1 MKNKKWLLTCMAA
14 LFSGSLLAQGFSG
27 KVFMDV
33 NGNGVVDAGEKGLP
47 GVRVSDGLQVTAT
60 NQAGEYH
67 LPGHS
72 KARFVFITTP
82 TGYKFTKAFYIRAD
96 SSVTAYNFGLAPV
109 KSAKAG
115 VAKFIRLTDTETYLY
130 NDWITEAKNYAA
142 NESADFIVHT
152 GDICYEK
159 GLQFHAQ
166 QINSSTMGVPVYYC
180 IGNHDLVKGPYGEAL
195 YESLFGPVFYSFEAG
210 PAHFIVTPM
219 RYGDYQPSYTF
230 DDLYLWLKNDLA
242 HTDPAKPVV
251 MFNHDLLTYDTLFT
265 IKSSK
270 GDSINL
276 NDHHLKAWIY
286 GHWHINFAHTHGNTG
301 IRSLCSAP
309 AADGGIDN
317 SASNFDVIDVDK
329 DGIAAVQRRYTYV
342 SNQITQVSPAA
353 TGVAFDGN
361 KLLIS
366 ANTYHTSAQV
376 RQVLFSLYSKK
387 GQLLKQLPLQ
397 PRTDWNWAATTEIP
411 AAWLNNV
418 YTSTIEATT
427 STGNILFRRDT
438 FLLEKSKVP
447 AFTGQVWPEVLQNA
461 QRTAVVSSVTT
472 DPKGLHLVWS
482 ANTGANVWKSSPICA
497 EGKVFVGNID
507 DEGNEHCGITAMDAR
522 TGKIA
527 WQFRTKNSIK
537 HSISYSEHLL
547 VATDAEGITYA
558 LEAATG
564 KLRWQHAGEMKSL
577 PSYNSGGVVKAG
589 VYYTGAGK
597 YMQALDLL
605 TGAVKW
611 TNHDW
616 SGGEGTPAAMAVQGD
631 CLITSSNWSHLFAH
645 DLATGKLRWKRS
657 DEGIRFRSGTAAFY
671 DGKLYVHGINKLHII
686 DPANGKTIDSI
697 PVEEA
702 LKTMTAPV
710 VTDEYILICTA
721 TNGLAAYDKQTKALI
736 WRFVPGEALFYTAP
750 YTLPSSA
757 TIESTP
763 LCAGNRVYIGASD
776 GYVYV
781 ADLKTGKLLSRF
793 HTGAPV
799 FADMAICNGM
809 LYVVDFSGN
818 VNAFSL

>member
-1 MKNKKWLLTCMAA
+1 MKQKWLLTCMAA
-14 LFSGSLLAQGFSG
+14 LFSGSLLAQGFAG
-27 KVFMDV
+27 KVFIDK
-33 NGNGVVDAGEKGLP
+33 NGNGVADVGEKGMS
-47 GVRVSDGLQVTAT
+47 GIRVSDGLQVTET
-60 NQAGEYH
+60 NSAGEYH
-67 LPGHS
+67 LPGHP

-96 SSVTAYNFGLAPV
+96 SSVTAYNFGLTPV
-109 KSAKAG
+109 KPAKAG
-115 VAKFIRLTDTETYLY
+115 VAKFIRLTDTETAQY
-130 NDWITEAKNYAA
+130 NDWITETKNYAA
-142 NESADFIVHT
+142 NEGADFIVHT
-152 GDICYEK
+152 GDICYEH
-159 GLQFHAQ
+159 GLKFHAQ

-180 IGNHDLVKGPYGEAL
+180 VGNHDLVAGPYGEAL

-210 PAHFIVTPM
+210 SAHFIVTPM
-219 RYGDYQPSYTF
+219 RSGDYRPSYTF

-242 HTDPAKPVV
+242 HTDPTKPVV

-276 NDHHLKAWIY
+276 NEHNLKAWIY

-317 SASNFDVIDVDK
+317 SASNFDVIEVDK
-329 DGIAAVQRRYTYV
+329 NGISAVQRRYTYV
-342 SNQITQVSPAA
+342 SNQVTQVSPTA
-353 TGVAFDGN
+353 TGVVFDGN
-361 KLLIS
+361 KMLIS
-366 ANTYHTSAQV
+366 VNTYHTSANV
-376 RQVLFSLYSKK
+376 RQVLFSLFSKK
-387 GQLLKQLPLQ
+387 GQLVKQLTLQ

-411 AAWLNNV
+411 ATWLNNV
-418 YTSTIEATT
+418 YTSTVEATT

-438 FLLEKSKVP
+438 FSLEKSKVP
-447 AFTGQVWPEVLQNA
+447 AFTGQAWPEVLQNA
-461 QRTAVVSSVTT
+461 QRTAVVSGVTT

-482 ANTGANVWKSSPICA
+482 ANTGGNVWKSSPICA

-507 DEGNEHCGITAMDAR
+507 DEGNQHCGITAMDAR
-522 TGKIA
+522 TGKIV
-527 WQFRTKNSIK
+527 WRFPTKNSIK
-537 HSISYSEHLL
+537 HSISYSDHLL

-558 LEAATG
+558 VDAATG

-597 YMQALDLL
+597 YMQALDLM

-616 SGGEGTPAAMAVQGD
+616 SGGEGTPTAMSVLGD
-631 CLITSSNWSHLFAH
+631 CLITSSNWNHLFAH

-671 DGKLYVHGINKLHII
+671 DGKLYVHGINKLHVI
-686 DPANGKTIDSI
+686 DPANGQTIDSI

-710 VTDEYILICTA
+710 VTDQYILISTA
-721 TNGLAAYDKQTKALI
+721 SNGLAAYDKHTKALI
-736 WRFVPGEALFYTAP
+736 WCFVPGEALFYTAP
-750 YTLPSSA
+750 YTQPSSA

-781 ADLKTGKLLSRF
+781 ADLKTGKLISRF

-799 FADMAICNGM
+799 FAEMAICNGM
-809 LYVVDFSGN
+809 LYVADFSGN